1 MCAGVCLHNMG
12 TNLTATES
20 TSFTSLQLTTDSET
34 DAPGFIV
41 VDRTGEP
48 LYLNAAAQ
56 EILSYENS
64 PPETDLRR
72 LIRQRVQSG
81 FNPHNGDGEKLFLWS
96 GRRYYICSV
105 FPLEPFSRRTQNKLT
120 GIVLTR
126 SSRVAENIRRTCE
139 QYKLTPREREAV
151 LLLSQ
156 GLRSKEIARRM
167 DISAHTVRAF
177 LRLIMLKLGVSTR
190 SGIVGKISS
199 PNTNE
204 LMNKG

>member
-1 MCAGVCLHNMG
+1 MG
-12 TNLTATES
+12 THLTATDS
-20 TSFTSLQLTTDSET
+20 TSLQLTTDNEA
-34 DAPGFIV
+34 DAAGFIV
-41 VDRTGEP
+41 VDGTGEP

-56 EILSYENS
+56 NILCYANS
-64 PPETDLRR
+64 LPRTNLKRV
-72 LIRQRVQSG
+72 IRQRVHSDL
-81 FNPHNGDGEKLFLWS
+81 NPQRGAGEKLFLSS
-96 GRRYYICSV
+96 GRRQYVCSA

-126 SSRVAENIRRTCE
+126 SSRVAENVRRTCE

-151 LLLSQ
+151 LLLSH

-167 DISAHTVRAF
+167 NISTHTVRAF

-199 PNTNE
+199 SSTDE
-204 LMNKG
+204 LIKG